1 MSTFEDVVSQ
11 RVCIEK
17 FKDNCISQYNIDEKI
32 KNYQSNKLKRYFFN
46 HKGRTFFMALCII
59 LLFVCALTEYP
70 IDGSI
75 NSDDTISKFMSVV
88 GFISANVF
96 LALLFTILGVET
108 YMSQEELKEIKSYL
122 PNVITLE
129 IEKKKS
135 NNNFRQ
141 FLQHSVSKIT
151 GNRSEKYLSKIAVSD
166 VNTTGKGEKDIDL
179 NEIKSIIYSSL
190 SVDQLTELYEDLKK
204 FNV

>member
-1 MSTFEDVVSQ
+1 MSTFEDVVSS
-11 RVCIEK
+11 RACIEK
-17 FKDNCISQYNIDEKI
+17 FKDNCVSQDNIDEKI
-32 KNYQSNKLKRYFFN
+32 ENYQSNKLKRYFFN

-75 NSDDTISKFMSVV
+75 NSDDTFSKFMSVV

-122 PNVITLE
+122 PNVIALE

-135 NNNFRQ
+135 NPAVLDY
-141 FLQHSVSKIT
+141 LQNILSKK
-151 GNRSEKYLSKIAVSD
+151 SKKKYVTRKIAVEKS
-166 VNTTGKGEKDIDL
+166 NTTGRGESDIELTNILDF
-179 NEIKSIIYSSL
+179 IKIL
-190 SVDQLTELYEDLKK
+190 STSELTKIYEDLKK
-204 FNV
+204 FNK